1 MGGKEGCTFLLLVT
15 VSVKIYLKDQMTKC
29 LLFQCYCNKL
39 IELPKQ
45 IVLPKTA
52 SKNSNP
58 LLSNVS

>member
-1 MGGKEGCTFLLLVT
+1 MGGKEGCTFLLLEA

-52 SKNSNP
+52 
-58 LLSNVS
+58 